1 MVGQGGSGCY
11 RNGEL
16 QCTER
21 CRSLNGWMEERN
33 RAVDGKRQADR
44 EFGEFFR
51 MKEVWTI

>member
-1 MVGQGGSGCY
+1 MGLGGSGCY

-16 QCTER
+16 QCIER
-21 CRSLNGWMEERN
+21 CRSLSGWMEERN

-44 EFGEFFR
+44 EFGDFFR